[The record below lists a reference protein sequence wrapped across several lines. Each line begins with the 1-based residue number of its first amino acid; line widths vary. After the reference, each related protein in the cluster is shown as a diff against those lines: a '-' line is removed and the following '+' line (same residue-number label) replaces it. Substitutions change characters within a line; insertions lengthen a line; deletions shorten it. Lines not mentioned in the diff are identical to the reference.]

1 MRAPVRGA
9 LVAVALVALGC
20 SSGGES
26 GAVQPATASSAATE
40 PTASEAGPPAT
51 SSLPA
56 DPPATVTFEAADAVT
71 TRTLEL
77 VDTTRPTRTSTGTFV
92 ASTRSLPTTV
102 WVPAGSGPFP
112 VVVFAHG
119 FRDGVGPYARFATRL
134 AEHGYLVAA
143 PSFPLTDETRAGAYL
158 DEADIDHEGADMS
171 FVLTQLLDDPELS
184 QVADATRI
192 GAAGHSDG
200 ASVAVQLA
208 YGPTGKDH
216 RVRAV
221 VALTAG
227 SPGPGALSGPPML
240 LEQSDTDQYNDLSI
254 AQELLDQLTT
264 PWWFV
269 LLHGATHSG
278 PVEGDTTYTDYMDAV
293 VIAFLDRYV
302 KGAADAAFED
312 VAGSRPD
319 LATITTG

>member
-1 MRAPVRGA
+1 
-9 LVAVALVALGC
+9 
-20 SSGGES
+20 
-26 GAVQPATASSAATE
+26 
-40 PTASEAGPPAT
+40 
-51 SSLPA
+51 
-56 DPPATVTFEAADAVT
+56 
-71 TRTLEL
+71 
-77 VDTTRPTRTSTGTFV
+77 
-92 ASTRSLPTTV
+92 
-102 WVPAGSGPFP
+102 

-119 FRDGVGPYARFATRL
+119 YRDGVGPYARIAGLL
-134 AEHGYLVAA
+134 AAQGYLVAA
-143 PSFPLTDETRAGAYL
+143 PSFPLTDETRAGQDL
-158 DEADIDHEGADMS
+158 DEADIDHEAADLS
-171 FVLTQLLDDPELS
+171 FVLTQLLADPELGP
-184 QVADATRI
+184 VADATRI

-254 AQELLDQLTT
+254 AQELLDQVTT

-278 PVEGDTTYTDYMDAV
+278 PVEGDATYTGYLDAV
-293 VIAFLDRYV
+293 VLAFLDRYL
-302 KGAADAAFED
+302 KGVSDAPPFED
-312 VAGSRPD
+312 VARSRPD
-319 LATITTG
+319 LATVTTG